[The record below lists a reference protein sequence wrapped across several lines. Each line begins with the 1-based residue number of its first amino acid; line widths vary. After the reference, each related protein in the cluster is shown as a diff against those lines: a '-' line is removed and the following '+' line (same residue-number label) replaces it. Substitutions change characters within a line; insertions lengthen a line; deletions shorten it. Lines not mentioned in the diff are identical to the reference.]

1 MKKLV
6 YFLAVALFT
15 VSLSACGADKP
26 SQADMDGA
34 IKALPL
40 DSLNIYKKEM
50 SGKDGNGVYT
60 MAAWGLAKDDGTDM
74 NVYLLMQF
82 QKKDGRWESSV
93 PVDGIVEQPVSEKD
107 KDAFY
112 DSTAKDWQKL
122 KGWIA
127 RSSSRS

>member
-6 YFLAVALFT
+6 YLLMVALFM
-15 VSLSACGADKP
+15 VSFSACGADKP
-26 SQADMDGA
+26 SQADMDRA

-40 DSLNIYKKEM
+40 DSLNIYKSEV
-50 SGKDGNGVYT
+50 SGKDSNGVYT

-82 QKKDGRWESSV
+82 QKKDGRWVSSL

-107 KDAFY
+107 KNAFY
-112 DSTAKDWQKL
+112 DATAKDWQKL

-127 RSSSRS
+127 RSSNGN